1 MKKPHLTIEGRKAL
15 SGRLFIL
22 PFTVGFILFFLKPA
36 LESLLFVFNDV
47 SLKVGGFTME
57 FVGMK
62 NLKYIFLTDP
72 DFNKNLVS
80 SMTSLLYKV
89 PVIIIASLFFAVVLN
104 AKFRGRTL
112 VRAIFFLPVIIASGV
127 VMEIINSD
135 TFATSL
141 ISSSEGM
148 KSTVTA
154 SSYGLT
160 SLLVDM
166 GVSEKVVSY
175 FSYISSN
182 LYDLMWRTGIQMI
195 IFLAALQSISPVL
208 YEASSMEG
216 ASAWENFW
224 IITIPMISPMIL
236 ITVIYTIIDTF
247 TDSANVV
254 MNQINSVFADQQ
266 YDRAAAMSWVY
277 FLVIGLLL
285 ALVLFISTRG
295 QRAERR
301 RSR

>member
-208 YEASSMEG
+208 YEASSIEG

-224 IITIPMISPMIL
+224 MITIPMISPMIL
-236 ITVIYTIIDTF
+236 INVVYTIIDTF

-254 MNQINSVFADQQ
+254 MDQINSVFADQQ
-266 YDRAAAMSWVY
+266 YDRASAMSWVY

-301 RSR
+301 RSQ

>member
-1 MKKPHLTIEGRKAL
+1 MKKPKLTIEGRKAM

-22 PFTVGFILFFLKPA
+22 PFTIGFLLFFLKPA
-36 LESLLFVFNDV
+36 LESLIFVFNDV
-47 SLKVGGFTME
+47 SLKVGGFTMQ
-57 FVGMK
+57 FVGLK

-89 PVIIIASLFFAVVLN
+89 PVVIIASLFFAIVLN
-104 AKFRGRTL
+104 SKFHGRTF
-112 VRAIFFLPVIIASGV
+112 VRAVFFLPVIIASGV

-148 KSTVTA
+148 KTTISA

-166 GVSEKVVSY
+166 GLNEKVVEY

-195 IFLAALQSISPVL
+195 IFLAALQSISPSL
-208 YEASSMEG
+208 YEASEVEG

-224 IITIPMISPMIL
+224 MITIPMISPMIL
-236 ITVIYTIIDTF
+236 INVVYTIIDTF

-254 MNQINSVFADQQ
+254 MDQINSVFADQQ

-277 FLVIGLLL
+277 FLIIGLLL
-285 ALVLFISTRG
+285 AIVLFLSSRG
-295 QRAERR
+295 QRSERR
-301 RSR
+301 A

>member
-1 MKKPHLTIEGRKAL
+1 MKKPKLTIEGRKAM

-22 PFTVGFILFFLKPA
+22 PFTIGFLLFFLKPA
-36 LESLLFVFNDV
+36 LESLTFVFNDV
-47 SLKVGGFTME
+47 SLKVGGFTMQ
-57 FVGMK
+57 FVGLK

-89 PVIIIASLFFAVVLN
+89 PVVIIASLFFAIVLN
-104 AKFRGRTL
+104 SKFHGRTF
-112 VRAIFFLPVIIASGV
+112 VRAVFFLPVIIASGV

-148 KSTVTA
+148 KTTVSA

-166 GVSEKVVSY
+166 GLNEKVVEY

-195 IFLAALQSISPVL
+195 IFLAALQSISPSL
-208 YEASSMEG
+208 YEASEVEG

-224 IITIPMISPMIL
+224 MITIPMISPMIL
-236 ITVIYTIIDTF
+236 INVVYTIIDTF
-247 TDSANVV
+247 ADSANVV
-254 MNQINSVFADQQ
+254 MDQINSVFADQQ

-277 FLVIGLLL
+277 FLIIGLLL
-285 ALVLFISTRG
+285 AIVLLLSSRG
-295 QRAERR
+295 QRSERR
-301 RSR
+301 A

>member
-224 IITIPMISPMIL
+224 MITIPMISPMIL
-236 ITVIYTIIDTF
+236 INVIYTIIDTF

-254 MNQINSVFADQQ
+254 MDQINSVFADQQ

>member
-208 YEASSMEG
+208 YEASSIEG

-224 IITIPMISPMIL
+224 MITIPMISPMIL
-236 ITVIYTIIDTF
+236 INVVYTIIDTF

-254 MNQINSVFADQQ
+254 MDQINSVFADQQ
-266 YDRAAAMSWVY
+266 YDRASAMSWVY

>member
-1 MKKPHLTIEGRKAL
+1 MKKPKLTIEGRKAM

-22 PFTVGFILFFLKPA
+22 PFTIGFLLFFLKPA
-36 LESLLFVFNDV
+36 LESLTFVFNDV
-47 SLKVGGFTME
+47 SLKVGGFTMQ
-57 FVGMK
+57 FVGLK

-89 PVIIIASLFFAVVLN
+89 PVVIIASLFFAIVLN
-104 AKFRGRTL
+104 SKFHGRTF
-112 VRAIFFLPVIIASGV
+112 VRAVFFLPVIIASGV

-148 KSTVTA
+148 KTTVSA

-166 GVSEKVVSY
+166 GLNEKVVEY

-195 IFLAALQSISPVL
+195 IFLAALQSISPSL
-208 YEASSMEG
+208 YEASEVEG

-224 IITIPMISPMIL
+224 MITIPMISPMIL
-236 ITVIYTIIDTF
+236 INVVYTIIDTF

-254 MNQINSVFADQQ
+254 MDQINSVFADQQ

-277 FLVIGLLL
+277 FLIIGLLL
-285 ALVLFISTRG
+285 AIVLFLSSRG
-295 QRAERR
+295 QRSERR
-301 RSR
+301 A

>member
-1 MKKPHLTIEGRKAL
+1 MKKPKLTIEGRKAM

-22 PFTVGFILFFLKPA
+22 PFTIGFLLFFLKPA
-36 LESLLFVFNDV
+36 LESLIFVFNDV
-47 SLKVGGFTME
+47 SLKVGGFTMQ
-57 FVGMK
+57 FVGLK

-89 PVIIIASLFFAVVLN
+89 PVVIIASLFFAIILN
-104 AKFRGRTL
+104 SKFHGRTF
-112 VRAIFFLPVIIASGV
+112 VRAVFFLPVIIASGV

-148 KSTVTA
+148 KTTVSA

-166 GVSEKVVSY
+166 GLNEKVVEY

-195 IFLAALQSISPVL
+195 IFLAALQSISPSL
-208 YEASSMEG
+208 YEASEVEG

-224 IITIPMISPMIL
+224 MITIPMISPMIL
-236 ITVIYTIIDTF
+236 INVVYTIIDTF

-254 MNQINSVFADQQ
+254 MDQINSVFADQQ

-277 FLVIGLLL
+277 FLIIGLLL
-285 ALVLFISTRG
+285 AIVLFLSSRG
-295 QRAERR
+295 QRSERR
-301 RSR
+301 A

>member
-89 PVIIIASLFFAVVLN
+89 PVVIIASLFFAVVLN

-127 VMEIINSD
+127 VMQIINSD

-208 YEASSMEG
+208 YEASSIEG

-224 IITIPMISPMIL
+224 MITIPMISPMIL
-236 ITVIYTIIDTF
+236 INVVYTIIDTF

-254 MNQINSVFADQQ
+254 MDQINSVFADQQ
-266 YDRAAAMSWVY
+266 YDRASAMSWVY

-295 QRAERR
+295 QRAEGR

>member
-1 MKKPHLTIEGRKAL
+1 MKKPKLTIEGRKAM

-22 PFTVGFILFFLKPA
+22 PFTIGFLLFFLKPA
-36 LESLLFVFNDV
+36 LESLIFVFNDV
-47 SLKVGGFTME
+47 SLKVGGFTMQ
-57 FVGMK
+57 FVGLK
-62 NLKYIFLTDP
+62 NLKYIFLADP

-89 PVIIIASLFFAVVLN
+89 PVVIIASLFFAIVLN
-104 AKFRGRTL
+104 SKFHGRTF
-112 VRAIFFLPVIIASGV
+112 VRAVFFLPVIIASGV

-148 KSTVTA
+148 KTTVSA

-166 GVSEKVVSY
+166 GLNEKVVEY

-195 IFLAALQSISPVL
+195 IFLAALQSISPSL
-208 YEASSMEG
+208 YEASEVEG

-224 IITIPMISPMIL
+224 MITIPMISPMIL
-236 ITVIYTIIDTF
+236 INVVYTIIDTF

-254 MNQINSVFADQQ
+254 MDQINSVFADQQ

-277 FLVIGLLL
+277 FLIIGLLL
-285 ALVLFISTRG
+285 AIVLFLSSRG
-295 QRAERR
+295 QRSERR
-301 RSR
+301 A

>member
-224 IITIPMISPMIL
+224 MITIPMISPMIL
-236 ITVIYTIIDTF
+236 INVIYTIIDTF

-254 MNQINSVFADQQ
+254 MDQINSVFADQQ
-266 YDRAAAMSWVY
+266 YDRASAMSWVY

>member
-1 MKKPHLTIEGRKAL
+1 MKKPKLTIEGRKAM

-22 PFTVGFILFFLKPA
+22 PFTIGFLLFFLKPA
-36 LESLLFVFNDV
+36 LESLTFVFNDV
-47 SLKVGGFTME
+47 SLKVGGFTMQ
-57 FVGMK
+57 FVGLK

-89 PVIIIASLFFAVVLN
+89 PVVIIASLFFSIVLN
-104 AKFRGRTL
+104 SKFHGRTF
-112 VRAIFFLPVIIASGV
+112 VRAVFFLPVIIASGV

-148 KSTVTA
+148 KTTVSA

-166 GVSEKVVSY
+166 GLNEKVVEY

-195 IFLAALQSISPVL
+195 IFLAALQSISPSL
-208 YEASSMEG
+208 YEASEVEG

-224 IITIPMISPMIL
+224 MITIPMISPMIL
-236 ITVIYTIIDTF
+236 INVVYTIIDTF

-254 MNQINSVFADQQ
+254 MDQINSVFADQQ

-277 FLVIGLLL
+277 FLIIGLLL
-285 ALVLFISTRG
+285 AIVLLLSSRG
-295 QRAERR
+295 QRSERR
-301 RSR
+301 A

>member
-1 MKKPHLTIEGRKAL
+1 MKKPKLTIEGRKAM

-22 PFTVGFILFFLKPA
+22 PFTIGFLLFFLKPA
-36 LESLLFVFNDV
+36 LESLIFVFNDV
-47 SLKVGGFTME
+47 SLKVGGFTMQ
-57 FVGMK
+57 FVGLK

-89 PVIIIASLFFAVVLN
+89 PVVIIASLFFAIVLN
-104 AKFRGRTL
+104 SKFHGRTF
-112 VRAIFFLPVIIASGV
+112 VRAVFFLPVIIASGV

-148 KSTVTA
+148 KTTVSA

-166 GVSEKVVSY
+166 GLNEKVVEY

-195 IFLAALQSISPVL
+195 IFLAALQSISPSL
-208 YEASSMEG
+208 YEASEVEG

-224 IITIPMISPMIL
+224 MITIPMISPMIL
-236 ITVIYTIIDTF
+236 INVVYTIIDTF

-254 MNQINSVFADQQ
+254 MDQINSVFADQQ

-277 FLVIGLLL
+277 FLIIGLLL
-285 ALVLFISTRG
+285 AIVLLLSSRG
-295 QRAERR
+295 QRSERR
-301 RSR
+301 A

>member
-1 MKKPHLTIEGRKAL
+1 MKKPKLTIEGRKAM

-22 PFTVGFILFFLKPA
+22 PFTIGFLLFFLKPA
-36 LESLLFVFNDV
+36 LESLIFVFNDV
-47 SLKVGGFTME
+47 SLKVGGFTMQ
-57 FVGMK
+57 FVGLK

-89 PVIIIASLFFAVVLN
+89 PVVIIASLFFAIVLN
-104 AKFRGRTL
+104 SKFHGRTF
-112 VRAIFFLPVIIASGV
+112 VRAVFFLPVIIASGV

-148 KSTVTA
+148 KTTVSA

-166 GVSEKVVSY
+166 GLNEKVVEY

-195 IFLAALQSISPVL
+195 IFLAALQSISPSL
-208 YEASSMEG
+208 YEASEVEG

-224 IITIPMISPMIL
+224 MITIPMISPMIL
-236 ITVIYTIIDTF
+236 INVVYTIIDTF

-254 MNQINSVFADQQ
+254 MDQINSVFADQQ

-277 FLVIGLLL
+277 FLIIGLLL
-285 ALVLFISTRG
+285 AIVLFLSSRG
-295 QRAERR
+295 QRSERR
-301 RSR
+301 A

>member
-208 YEASSMEG
+208 YEASAMEG

-224 IITIPMISPMIL
+224 MITIPMISPMIL
-236 ITVIYTIIDTF
+236 INVIYTIIDTF

>member
-1 MKKPHLTIEGRKAL
+1 MKKPKLTIEGRKAM

-22 PFTVGFILFFLKPA
+22 PFTIGFLLFFLKPA
-36 LESLLFVFNDV
+36 LESLTFVFNDV
-47 SLKVGGFTME
+47 SLKVGGFTMQ
-57 FVGMK
+57 FVGLK

-80 SMTSLLYKV
+80 SMTSLLSTV
-89 PVIIIASLFFAVVLN
+89 PVGIIASLFFAIVLN
-104 AKFRGRTL
+104 SKFHGRTF
-112 VRAIFFLPVIIASGV
+112 VRAVFFLPVIIASGV

-148 KSTVTA
+148 KTTVSA

-166 GVSEKVVSY
+166 GLNEKVVEY

-195 IFLAALQSISPVL
+195 IFLAALQSISPSL
-208 YEASSMEG
+208 YEASEVEG

-224 IITIPMISPMIL
+224 MITIPMISPMIL
-236 ITVIYTIIDTF
+236 INVVYTIIDTF

-254 MNQINSVFADQQ
+254 MDQINSVFADQQ

-277 FLVIGLLL
+277 FLIIGLLL
-285 ALVLFISTRG
+285 AIVLLLSSRG
-295 QRAERR
+295 QRSERR
-301 RSR
+301 A

>member
-208 YEASSMEG
+208 YEASSIEG

-224 IITIPMISPMIL
+224 MITIPMISPMIL
-236 ITVIYTIIDTF
+236 INVVYTIIDTF

-266 YDRAAAMSWVY
+266 YDRASAMSWVY

-295 QRAERR
+295 QRVEGR

>member
-1 MKKPHLTIEGRKAL
+1 MKKPKLTIEGRKAM

-22 PFTVGFILFFLKPA
+22 PFTIGFLLFFLKPA
-36 LESLLFVFNDV
+36 LESLTFVFNDV
-47 SLKVGGFTME
+47 SLKVGGFTMQ
-57 FVGMK
+57 FVGLK
-62 NLKYIFLTDP
+62 NLKYFFLTDP
-72 DFNKNLVS
+72 VFNKNLVS

-89 PVIIIASLFFAVVLN
+89 PVVIIASLFFAIVLN
-104 AKFRGRTL
+104 SKFHGRTF
-112 VRAIFFLPVIIASGV
+112 VRAVFFLPVIIASGV

-148 KSTVTA
+148 KTTVSA

-166 GVSEKVVSY
+166 GLNEKVVEY

-195 IFLAALQSISPVL
+195 IFLAALQSISPSL
-208 YEASSMEG
+208 YEASEVEG

-224 IITIPMISPMIL
+224 MITIPMISPMIL
-236 ITVIYTIIDTF
+236 INVVYTIIDTF

-254 MNQINSVFADQQ
+254 MDQINSVFADQQ

-277 FLVIGLLL
+277 FLIIGLLL
-285 ALVLFISTRG
+285 AIVLLLSSRG
-295 QRAERR
+295 QRSERR
-301 RSR
+301 A

>member
-1 MKKPHLTIEGRKAL
+1 MKKPKLTIEGRKAM

-22 PFTVGFILFFLKPA
+22 PFTIGFLLFFLKPA
-36 LESLLFVFNDV
+36 LESLTFVFNDV
-47 SLKVGGFTME
+47 SLKVGGFTMQ
-57 FVGMK
+57 FVGLK

-89 PVIIIASLFFAVVLN
+89 PVVIIASLFFAIVLN
-104 AKFRGRTL
+104 SKFHGRTF
-112 VRAIFFLPVIIASGV
+112 VRAVFFLPVIIASGV

-148 KSTVTA
+148 KTTISA

-166 GVSEKVVSY
+166 GLNEKVVEY

-195 IFLAALQSISPVL
+195 IFLAALQSISPSL
-208 YEASSMEG
+208 YEASEVEG

-224 IITIPMISPMIL
+224 MITIPMISPMIL
-236 ITVIYTIIDTF
+236 INVVYTIIDTF

-254 MNQINSVFADQQ
+254 MDQINSVFADQQ

-277 FLVIGLLL
+277 FLIIGLLL
-285 ALVLFISTRG
+285 AIVLLLSSRG
-295 QRAERR
+295 QRSERR
-301 RSR
+301 A

>member
-36 LESLLFVFNDV
+36 LESLLFVFNVV

-224 IITIPMISPMIL
+224 MITIPMISPMIL
-236 ITVIYTIIDTF
+236 INVIYTIIDTF

>member
-1 MKKPHLTIEGRKAL
+1 MKKPKLTIEGRKAM

-22 PFTVGFILFFLKPA
+22 PFTIGFLLFFLKPA
-36 LESLLFVFNDV
+36 LESLTFVFNDV
-47 SLKVGGFTME
+47 SLKVGGFTMQ
-57 FVGMK
+57 FVGLK

-89 PVIIIASLFFAVVLN
+89 PVVIIASLFFAIVLN
-104 AKFRGRTL
+104 SKFHGRTF
-112 VRAIFFLPVIIASGV
+112 VRAVFFLPVILASGV

-148 KSTVTA
+148 KTTVSA

-166 GVSEKVVSY
+166 GLNEKVVEY

-195 IFLAALQSISPVL
+195 IFLAALQSISPSL
-208 YEASSMEG
+208 YEASEVEG

-224 IITIPMISPMIL
+224 MITIPMISPMIL
-236 ITVIYTIIDTF
+236 INVVYTIIDTF

-254 MNQINSVFADQQ
+254 MDQINSVFADQQ

-277 FLVIGLLL
+277 FLIIGLLL
-285 ALVLFISTRG
+285 AIVLLLSSRG
-295 QRAERR
+295 QRSERR
-301 RSR
+301 A

>member
-47 SLKVGGFTME
+47 SQKVGGFTME

-224 IITIPMISPMIL
+224 MITIPMISPMIL
-236 ITVIYTIIDTF
+236 INVIYTIIDTF